1 MQLMADHNVRYL
13 PVIEEGKMNGIISI
27 TDVIREKVIDQK
39 EVIKQLKE
47 YIQG

>member
-1 MQLMADHNVRYL
+1 MY
-13 PVIEEGKMNGIISI
+13 IEEGKMNGIITI

>member
-1 MQLMADHNVRYL
+1 MY
-13 PVIEEGKMNGIISI
+13 IEEGKMNGIISI
-27 TDVIREKVIDQK
+27 TDVIREKVIAQK

>member
-1 MQLMADHNVRYL
+1 MY
-13 PVIEEGKMNGIISI
+13 IEEGKMNGIISI

-47 YIQG
+47 YIQC